1 MVRGQSITFGSRPS
15 QVTRRGTSRN
25 CHAETYISLSP
36 GACQRGRLRHLFCDL
51 DISALYPLP
60 RIPSCL
66 SRLSLSRPP
75 SPHPLLPPCLP
86 RSERERESRRCHS
99 NIWFTVPL
107 NRVPAA
113 PPFFGKPSPRP
124 NSCHGRARVCITS
137 LFSPLLSSR
146 FAYLDK
152 VWGRL
157 DSADRIGVAF
167 FF

>member
-1 MVRGQSITFGSRPS
+1 MAPVEIA
-15 QVTRRGTSRN
+15 TRRRIYPSRQERASVAG
-25 CHAETYISLSP
+25 CDTCFVTWISPLYTHYLVYPVASRDCP
-36 GACQRGRLRHLFCDL
+36 FPARRPRTHSCRPAFHGA
-51 DISALYPLP
+51 
-60 RIPSCL
+60 
-66 SRLSLSRPP
+66 
-75 SPHPLLPPCLP
+75 
-86 RSERERESRRCHS
+86 RERESRRCHS

-107 NRVPAA
+107 NRVSAA

-124 NSCHGRARVCITS
+124 NSCHGRARVCVTS